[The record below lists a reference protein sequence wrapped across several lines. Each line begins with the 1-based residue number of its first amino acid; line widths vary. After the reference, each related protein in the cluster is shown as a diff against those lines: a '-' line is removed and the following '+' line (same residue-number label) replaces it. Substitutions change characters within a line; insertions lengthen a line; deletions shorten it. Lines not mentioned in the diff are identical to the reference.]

1 MRSTQALTIPANARA
16 TVKTGV
22 SIALPDG
29 YVGLVHPRSG
39 LSAKHGIGKAAAKK
53 KPAKKAEK
61 KKDAP
66 KDPDPPYKPDKI
78 DGTF

>member
-1 MRSTQALTIPANARA
+1 MRYILFSLFLLPPHPLFADNA
-16 TVKTGV
+16 KE
-22 SIALPDG
+22 
-29 YVGLVHPRSG
+29 
-39 LSAKHGIGKAAAKK
+39 K
-53 KPAKKAEK
+53 KPTKKAEK

>member
-1 MRSTQALTIPANARA
+1 MWHALLALLLLIPRPLFA
-16 TVKTGV
+16 
-22 SIALPDG
+22 DD
-29 YVGLVHPRSG
+29 
-39 LSAKHGIGKAAAKK
+39 AKEK